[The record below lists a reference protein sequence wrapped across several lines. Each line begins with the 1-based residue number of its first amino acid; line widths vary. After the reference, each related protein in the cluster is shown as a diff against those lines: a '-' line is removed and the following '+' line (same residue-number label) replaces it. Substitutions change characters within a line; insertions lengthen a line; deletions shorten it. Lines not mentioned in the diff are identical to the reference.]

1 MQPPLHVLVVDDEED
16 VQWLFKQRFRR
27 AIKAGRLVF
36 HFAFSGEEA
45 LRYLKQAG
53 AAGIVLVLSDINMP
67 GMSCFEAAK
76 RLQASHPD
84 LPIVFLS
91 AYWNDAFIEQAQG
104 VGACGL
110 MSKSEE
116 PDILIDAI
124 RTVVDGGVFLSEEVR
139 SRFQEDPSS
148 EGSPEKDNTPGA
160 PVSAGATSGGKTRL
174 SALTPREV
182 DVLRWVG
189 MGQSRK
195 QMAAQLG
202 ISDNTVAVH
211 TNRIMKK
218 LDIHDRVGLARFA
231 IKIGLS
237 PLDESV

>member
-1 MQPPLHVLVVDDEED
+1 MTSDPTPKDTQAKALTRVLLVDDHVIVRDSLARRLED
-16 VQWLFKQRFRR
+16 EPDLELPMTAGDADEGIKLANEHDFD
-27 AIKAGRLVF
+27 AIVM
-36 HFAFSGEEA
+36 
-45 LRYLKQAG
+45 
-53 AAGIVLVLSDINMP
+53 DINMP

-76 RLQASHPD
+76 RLQVSHPD
-84 LPIVFLS
+84 LPLLFLS

-110 MSKSEE
+110 LSKSDE
-116 PDILIDAI
+116 PELLIEAI

-139 SRFQEDPSS
+139 GRFES
-148 EGSPEKDNTPGA
+148 EPTESVEENEQA
-160 PVSAGATSGGKTRL
+160 ESLKTKL
-174 SALTPREV
+174 STLTPREV

-202 ISDNTVAVH
+202 ISENTVAVH
-211 TNRIMKK
+211 TNRIMRK

-237 PLDESV
+237 PLDEPA

>member
-1 MQPPLHVLVVDDEED
+1 MTPAEPTATTKTRVLLVDDHVIVRDSLARRLEDEADLEVPATAGNADEGIALAQANGFDVLVM
-16 VQWLFKQRFRR
+16 
-27 AIKAGRLVF
+27 
-36 HFAFSGEEA
+36 
-45 LRYLKQAG
+45 
-53 AAGIVLVLSDINMP
+53 DINMP

-76 RLQASHPD
+76 RLQESHPD
-84 LPIVFLS
+84 LPVLFLS
-91 AYWNDAFIEQAQG
+91 AYWNDAFIQQAMG

-110 MSKSEE
+110 LSKSDE
-116 PDILIDAI
+116 PEILIDAI
-124 RTVVDGGVFLSEEVR
+124 RSVVDGGIYLSEEVR
-139 SRFQEDPSS
+139 GRFES
-148 EGSPEKDNTPGA
+148 ESADGDRPEQPETL
-160 PVSAGATSGGKTRL
+160 KTRL
-174 SALTPREV
+174 STLTPREV

-237 PLDESV
+237 PLDEPA

>member
-1 MQPPLHVLVVDDEED
+1 MTDTDDPTTTAKTRVLLVDDHVIVRDSLARRLED
-16 VQWLFKQRFRR
+16 EPDLEVP
-27 AIKAGRLVF
+27 ATAGD
-36 HFAFSGEEA
+36 ADEGIA
-45 LRYLKQAG
+45 LAEQG
-53 AAGIVLVLSDINMP
+53 AYDVIVMDINMP

-76 RLQASHPD
+76 RLQVSHPD
-84 LPIVFLS
+84 LPIMFLS

-110 MSKSEE
+110 LSKSDE
-116 PDILIDAI
+116 PDNLIDAI
-124 RTVVDGGVFLSEEVR
+124 RAVVDGGVFLSEEVR
-139 SRFQEDPSS
+139 NRFESESPDAAQPDSS
-148 EGSPEKDNTPGA
+148 
-160 PVSAGATSGGKTRL
+160 KTKL
-174 SALTPREV
+174 SSLTPREV

-202 ISDNTVAVH
+202 ISENTVAVH
-211 TNRIMKK
+211 TNRIMRK

-237 PLDESV
+237 PLDEPS

>member
-1 MQPPLHVLVVDDEED
+1 MMTPTDPTATPGPTTKTRVLLVDDHVIVRDSLARRLSDEPDLHVPATAGNADEGI
-16 VQWLFKQRFRR
+16 QL
-27 AIKAGRLVF
+27 
-36 HFAFSGEEA
+36 A
-45 LRYLKQAG
+45 LADGYD
-53 AAGIVLVLSDINMP
+53 VLVMDINMP
-67 GMSCFEAAK
+67 GMSCFEAAR
-76 RLQASHPD
+76 RLQESHPD
-84 LPIVFLS
+84 LPVLFLS
-91 AYWNDAFIEQAQG
+91 AYWNDAFIQQAMG

-110 MSKSEE
+110 LSKSDE
-116 PDILIDAI
+116 PEVLIHAI
-124 RTVVDGGVFLSEEVR
+124 RTVVDGGVYLSEEVR
-139 SRFQEDPSS
+139 GRFETESAEGEHPDP
-148 EGSPEKDNTPGA
+148 T
-160 PVSAGATSGGKTRL
+160 KTRL
-174 SALTPREV
+174 NSLTPREV

-237 PLDESV
+237 PLDEPT

>member
-1 MQPPLHVLVVDDEED
+1 MNSIEDTPATKTKVLLIDDHVIVRDSLARRLEDEPDLEVPHTAGDADEGLLLAEANGYDVLVM
-16 VQWLFKQRFRR
+16 
-27 AIKAGRLVF
+27 
-36 HFAFSGEEA
+36 
-45 LRYLKQAG
+45 
-53 AAGIVLVLSDINMP
+53 DINMP

-76 RLQASHPD
+76 RLQLSHPD
-84 LPIVFLS
+84 LPVVFLS

-110 MSKSEE
+110 LSKSDE
-116 PDILIDAI
+116 PDLLINAI
-124 RTVVDGGVFLSEEVR
+124 RTVVDGGVFLSDEVR
-139 SRFQEDPSS
+139 GRFES
-148 EGSPEKDNTPGA
+148 E
-160 PVSAGATSGGKTRL
+160 SGNGDGPDESKTKL
-174 SALTPREV
+174 STLTPREV

-202 ISDNTVAVH
+202 ISENTVAVH
-211 TNRIMKK
+211 TNRIMRK

-237 PLDESV
+237 PLDEPS

>member
-1 MQPPLHVLVVDDEED
+1 MNSTPSSSTKTRVLLIDDHVIVRDSLARRLSDEPDLVVPKTAGNADDGIALAMNDGYD
-16 VQWLFKQRFRR
+16 V
-27 AIKAGRLVF
+27 
-36 HFAFSGEEA
+36 
-45 LRYLKQAG
+45 
-53 AAGIVLVLSDINMP
+53 IVMDINMP
-67 GMSCFEAAK
+67 GMSCFEAAR
-76 RLQASHPD
+76 RLKENKPE
-84 LPIVFLS
+84 LPVMFLS
-91 AYWNDAFIEQAQG
+91 AYWNDAFIQQAMG

-110 MSKSEE
+110 LSKSDE
-116 PDILIDAI
+116 PELLINAI

-139 SRFQEDPSS
+139 SRFET
-148 EGSPEKDNTPGA
+148 E
-160 PVSAGATSGGKTRL
+160 SADSDHPDTLKTRL
-174 SALTPREV
+174 STLTPREV

-195 QMAAQLG
+195 QMAQQLG

-237 PLDESV
+237 PLDEPR